1 MQKHSFCITGTVY
14 MHVKR
19 SDKNTAS
26 SAVVGFV
33 GPIDEVP
40 LPEGLTF
47 SSEAEHTRWVKTTR
61 A

>member
-1 MQKHSFCITGTVY
+1 